1 MQPDE
6 RDPQTSRSFFSQRA
20 SESARDLVPLFSP
33 SLRRAA
39 ARPSRRAVRQ
49 GSTRRDGTTG
59 SGRRPLSREGR
70 GARSRRPRRASHN
83 KLSVSPARS
92 PCSGS
97 LSESGQE
104 GVRIVSVS
112 DKPSAMVVWSSSG
125 EERRGQGCNDD
136 GPFSPSLLLLRARQ
150 AYRELAQAP
159 HRTTRLQPASPP
171 AAPSP
176 SSFPRPVVMP
186 DPALDSLLAL
196 GIDKQKAAFAL
207 REHGGEVEAAAD
219 WCLSVSSL
227 SPSSLSSA
235 AEQLADLP
243 SLSRNRK
250 AQPGRPLPS
259 SRPPS
264 PLHPPP
270 RAAPPPLHPPR
281 PARAAPPIPR
291 NRPAG
296 APFLTAPSRPAHPC
310 ASRSS
315 RTRGRT

>member
-1 MQPDE
+1 MHTYESTSSDKSQLFLSAREREGGGE
-6 RDPQTSRSFFSQRA
+6 RDRLSPSSVYAAPPLDHPAARSTRA
-20 SESARDLVPLFSP
+20 ARGGAAPREASVVPLEGP
-33 SLRRAA
+33 RSLKAA
-39 ARPSRRAVRQ
+39 
-49 GSTRRDGTTG
+49 
-59 SGRRPLSREGR
+59 
-70 GARSRRPRRASHN
+70 RRASHN

-97 LSESGQE
+97 SRGLGQE
-104 GVRIVSVS
+104 DVRIVSVS